1 MIGHPVFAMLAPS
14 GQQGGGAITVF
25 VLQIAA
31 FIAIFYFILIRPQRQ
46 QQKRHEELLK
56 QVKRG
61 DEVVTSGGIV
71 GEVVH
76 VKDDR
81 ITVKSGEARLV
92 IERKAIARVVT
103 RTAEEPAAT

>member
-1 MIGHPVFAMLAPS
+1 MIGHPVFAMMAPS
-14 GQQGGGAITVF
+14 GQQGGSAITIF

-46 QQKRHEELLK
+46 QQKKHEEMLK

-61 DEVVTSGGIV
+61 DEIVTAGGIV

-81 ITVKSGEARLV
+81 VTVKSGESRLV
-92 IERKAIARVVT
+92 IERDRIAKVLVRK
-103 RTAEEPAAT
+103 EEPAAT

>member
-1 MIGHPVFAMLAPS
+1 MVAA
-14 GQQGGGAITVF
+14 GQQGSGACKVV

-31 FIAIFYFILIRPQRQ
+31 FIAIFYFLLIRPQRQ

-61 DEVVTSGGIV
+61 DEIVTSGGVV

-76 VKDDR
+76 VKDDLVTIR
-81 ITVKSGEARLV
+81 SAESRLV
-92 IERKAIARVVT
+92 VERRAIARIT
-103 RTAEEPAAT
+103 NATAKEPAAT

>member
-1 MIGHPVFAMLAPS
+1 MRLPIFAMVGS
-14 GQQGGGAITVF
+14 GQQSGGAISVF

-46 QQKRHEELLK
+46 QAKRHAEMLK

-61 DEVVTSGGIV
+61 DEVVTAGGIV

-81 ITVKSGEARLV
+81 LTIKSGEAKLV
-92 IERKAIARVVT
+92 IERERIAKVLT
-103 RTAEEPAAT
+103 RAQEPAAT

>member
-1 MIGHPVFAMLAPS
+1 MRLPIFAMMGS
-14 GQQGGGAITVF
+14 GQQSGGAISVF

-46 QQKRHEELLK
+46 QAKKHAEMLK

-61 DEVVTSGGIV
+61 DEIVTSGGIV

-76 VKDDR
+76 VKDNR
-81 ITVKSGEARLV
+81 LTIKSGEAKLV
-92 IERKAIARVVT
+92 IERERVAKVLT
-103 RTAEEPAAT
+103 RAEEPAAS